1 MAESIKLLTDLL
13 EKDKYG
19 TLIIIFGILFVGFY
33 MRILAKQVGKLIEKV
48 AAIDQYIVTEKAI
61 EEEVDKFEKKR
72 DEHLKDLE
80 SRVRALEIRKIK

>member
-1 MAESIKLLTDLL
+1 MAESIRLLTDLL

-48 AAIDQYIVTEKAI
+48 AAIDQYIVTEKAV